1 MKEKLGVSIL
11 RSVVA
16 AIGSIGRAVG
26 RSREIGL
33 LSIALF
39 LIVFGVRLVW
49 IHDMASP
56 APFWDQW
63 DAEGRMLYPP
73 WVEGHFD
80 WRTLFDRHNEH
91 RILFPRLIFL
101 ALLDAHG
108 LWDPILQMVVSAGLH
123 GLFAVLLF
131 ALLCHLTSGAARLCL
146 VVVLGLAA
154 LPMDY
159 ENLLCGFQNS
169 FPLMGLFGLAA
180 IWVAGGA
187 ARPLGARW
195 WLGWLPLVLGVGTMA
210 GGFFP
215 ALALAGILIVE
226 ALAAPQT
233 RTKAQIW
240 GVGLLML
247 FAFGVLALHLPGS
260 TGATIHHSWWE
271 RLRGWFVFM
280 SWPVGAGGWGW
291 LLVQLPTLAGLVA
304 VFRGRLVLDS
314 RVRIAMALS
323 FWVAVHA
330 LAIAYARS
338 EAVIAS
344 RYFPINACGL
354 AANFAWVVLL
364 VRSAVAE
371 AVVVRRRAIM
381 QGALIA
387 WSVVVLGAVLCDFL
401 VVQVPAARSF
411 AWLKN
416 QHTVSLR
423 RYLSVGDDRGLYQSK
438 ENPLPPLSDGDRL
451 KKILESKTVLDLLPS
466 DLKDAPPSKVVTGDE
481 SDFVRNGGV
490 DARTGPAPH
499 QPYWGSFLPS
509 AGSAATGE
517 LTIEFTGTPATQWVE
532 IWMAGAPSPKGSS
545 LEIQDAAGRR
555 KIRLLPEERP
565 GDQWKRYLVR
575 IPYRPYRIRV
585 ADRFTDRWFAF
596 TEPKAVGHLE
606 REKKWLLENG
616 MNFVLVGGAL
626 LLSCLFI
633 EGVLS
638 LGVRSETAGLSGGR
652 GE

>member
-1 MKEKLGVSIL
+1 MKNSFREFLSKCTRGIVGGL
-11 RSVVA
+11 
-16 AIGSIGRAVG
+16 G

-33 LSIALF
+33 LSVALF

-63 DAEGRMLYPP
+63 DAEGQILYPP

-108 LWDPILQMVVSAGLH
+108 IWDPILQMVVSAGLH

-131 ALLCHLTSGAARLCL
+131 VLLCHLTRGAARLCL
-146 VVVLGLAA
+146 VVALGLAA
-154 LPMDY
+154 VPMDY

-180 IWVAGGA
+180 IWVAAGA
-187 ARPLGARW
+187 ARPLGVRW

-215 ALALAGILIVE
+215 ALALAGMLIVE
-226 ALAAPQT
+226 ALAAPQM
-233 RTKAQIW
+233 RTKAQVW

-247 FAFGVLALHLPGS
+247 FAFGALAFHLPES
-260 TGATIHHSWWE
+260 TEANIHHSWWD
-271 RLRGWFVFM
+271 RLRGLFVFL

-304 VFRGRLVLDS
+304 IFMGRLVLDS

-344 RYFPINACGL
+344 RYFPINVCGL
-354 AANFAWVVLL
+354 AANFAWAVLL
-364 VRSAVAE
+364 LRWAVAGG
-371 AVVVRRRAIM
+371 AIVRRQAIVR
-381 QGALIA
+381 GALIA
-387 WSVVVLGAVLCDFL
+387 WSVVVLGAVLSDFL
-401 VVQVPAARSF
+401 VVQAPAARSL

-416 QHTVSLR
+416 QHTVSIR

-438 ENPLPPLSDGDRL
+438 ENPLPPLSNGGRL
-451 KKILESKTVLDLLPS
+451 KKILGSKTLLDLLPA
-466 DLKDAPPSKVVTGDE
+466 DLKEAPPSTVVAGDE
-481 SDFVRNGGV
+481 RAFVRNGGV

-499 QPYWGSFLPS
+499 QPYWGSFLPP

-517 LTIEFTGTPATQWVE
+517 LTLEFAGTPATQWVE

-545 LEIQDAAGRR
+545 LEIQDATGRR

-565 GDQWKRYLVR
+565 GDQWKRFLVR
-575 IPYRPYRIRV
+575 IPYRPYRIKI
-585 ADRFTDRWFAF
+585 ADRFADRWFAF

-606 REKKWLLENG
+606 REKKWLLDNG
-616 MNFVLVGGAL
+616 MNLVLVGGAL
-626 LLSCLFI
+626 LLLCLFV

-652 GE
+652 RE